1 MNDTPETDDQPIIYA
16 LNELEYQVLCVD
28 LEFAR
33 KLERERDEARN
44 GREAYK
50 QLAIKHA
57 QERDEAREAFVIATD
72 QMVIAQGKVREANKE
87 RDEAR
92 AAIPVGEWVEY
103 ADYKRVHDAASR
115 LLVAINKQL
124 PIGIFSL
131 IETEYRSL
139 KDAIYGRERAK

>member
-1 MNDTPETDDQPIIYA
+1 MGIYG
-16 LNELEYQVLCVD
+16 
-28 LEFAR
+28 FAE
-33 KLERERDEARN
+33 KLQR
-44 GREAYK
+44 
-50 QLAIKHA
+50 
-57 QERDEAREAFVIATD
+57 
-72 QMVIAQGKVREANKE
+72 E

-103 ADYKRVHDAASR
+103 ADYKRVHNAASR

-139 KDAIYGRERAK
+139 KDAIYGRERAKWETKTITIFLPK

>member
-1 MNDTPETDDQPIIYA
+1 MSKYELVNDQFKDVWINKPNNKGDVGDLQDITDE
-16 LNELEYQVLCVD
+16 LNRLSS
-28 LEFAR
+28 
-33 KLERERDEARN
+33 
-44 GREAYK
+44 
-50 QLAIKHA
+50 
-57 QERDEAREAFVIATD
+57 
-72 QMVIAQGKVREANKE
+72 E

-92 AAIPVGEWVEY
+92 AAIPSGEWVEY

-139 KDAIYGRERAK
+139 KDAIYGREGAK